1 MNYLKQPS
9 GKIKKLTQASKG
21 MSCVRCQYNN
31 GTTCSRHY
39 NGLRQHLYGKGR
51 SIKAHDLCTADLC
64 DECDSLFSEGQ
75 IKGFD
80 NDVDRSEQFQHLIL
94 LTNIRR
100 FNNGVLKV

>member
-21 MSCVRCQYNN
+21 EACINCYRNN
-31 GTTCSRHY
+31 GTTCARHY

-51 SIKAHDLCTADLC
+51 GIKAHDLCTADLC
-64 DECDSLFSEGQ
+64 EECDVLFSEGS
-75 IKGFD
+75 KEGFSGD
-80 NDVDRSEQFQHLIL
+80 IDRSEQFQHLIL